1 MRVVGL
7 DLSLTA
13 TGVADQDGA
22 RVIRT
27 GDMRGAERLKFL
39 GAAID
44 RICMGKDYLEIK
56 ADIVILE
63 GPSYG
68 SEHSHQ
74 HSIGKLAGVVE
85 VCLYQRG
92 IPFIE
97 IPPSKLKKFATNKGN
112 APKDLVLS
120 EAVRMNNEINDNNA
134 ADAYFLRLMGLAH
147 YEQRDVIAPA
157 FRAAVLKSIEWP
169 ELKEVVPA

>member
-13 TGVADQDGA
+13 TGVADEAGA
-22 RVIRT
+22 RIIRT
-27 GDMRGAERLKFL
+27 GNMRGPERLKYI
-39 GAAID
+39 GSQVD
-44 RICMGKDYLEIK
+44 RICLGKDYLEIK
-56 ADIVILE
+56 ADVVVMEGYAHDARFRGPQMGELGGVI
-63 GPSYG
+63 
-68 SEHSHQ
+68 
-74 HSIGKLAGVVE
+74 K

-92 IPFIE
+92 IPFVVV
-97 IPPSKLKKFATNKGN
+97 PPSTLKKFATNKGN
-112 APKDLVLS
+112 APKDAVLS
-120 EAVRMNNEINDNNA
+120 EAVRMNSDINDNNA

-169 ELKEVVPA
+169 ELKEAVPA

>member
-1 MRVVGL
+1 MRIVGL

-13 TGVADQDGA
+13 TGVADQAGA
-22 RVIRT
+22 RVLRT
-27 GDMRGAERLKFL
+27 GHLRGPERLKKL
-39 GAAID
+39 GAEID
-44 RICMGKDYLEIK
+44 RICTGKDYLEIK
-56 ADIVILE
+56 ADVVVME
-63 GPSYG
+63 GPSFG

-74 HSIGKLAGVVE
+74 YSIGKLAGVVE

-92 IPFIE
+92 IPFVVV
-97 IPPSKLKKFATNKGN
+97 PPSTLKKFATNKGN
-112 APKDLVLS
+112 ASKDMVLA

-134 ADAYFLRLMGLAH
+134 ADAFWLRLMGLAH

-169 ELKEVVPA
+169 VLKQAVPV